1 MTTQDTA
8 QLYRVFST
16 SRLKFL
22 KLKKIQIKKLKINMS
37 TKSQKKFGDKETT
50 LDVIKSLMFSNA
62 QKNKTFYNIWMGV
75 VFVHVVF

>member
-1 MTTQDTA
+1 
-8 QLYRVFST
+8 
-16 SRLKFL
+16 
-22 KLKKIQIKKLKINMS
+22 MS

>member
-1 MTTQDTA
+1 
-8 QLYRVFST
+8 
-16 SRLKFL
+16 
-22 KLKKIQIKKLKINMS
+22 MS

-75 VFVHVVF
+75 VFVHVVFQILLFTNYFVICTIKARIKYQEQY